1 MKRRNLLYGSV
12 AAAAG
17 LAGAGVAW
25 WKNRPQDGLAAPI
38 SSADAAMDVAFWALS
53 FDTPDGKAL
62 PMSSFR
68 GKPLL
73 VNFWATW
80 CPPCV
85 EELPLLDSFHKNK
98 QSKNWQVL
106 GLAVD
111 QPSAVRKWLQA
122 RPLSF
127 PVAMAGLGGT
137 ELSKSLGNSAGSLP
151 FSAVFGA
158 SGQLLHRKAGKVS
171 SEDLALWAQV

>member
-1 MKRRNLLYGSV
+1 MTTPTAPSSLPRRWWLGA

-17 LAGAGVAW
+17 LAGVGTAW
-25 WKNRPQDGLAAPI
+25 WRYQPTAVTPSALDALWALTLDDPQGTPVALAA
-38 SSADAAMDVAFWALS
+38 
-53 FDTPDGKAL
+53 
-62 PMSSFR
+62 FR

-85 EELPLLDSFHKNK
+85 EELPMLNAFYG
-98 QSKNWQVL
+98 QQRAQGWQVL

-111 QPSAVRKWLQA
+111 QPSAVRTFLQ
-122 RPLSF
+122 RLPLEF

-137 ELSKSLGNSAGSLP
+137 DLAKSLGNTSGGLP
-151 FSAVFGA
+151 FTLVVDAKGA
-158 SGQLLHRKAGKVS
+158 IAHRKLGKVS
-171 SEDLALWAQV
+171 PDDLKQWAQQG